1 MSLAPYHPPDDQSFV
16 PFAPIRFPPSPSSI
30 PTSSAFYPTPSP
42 SLSSPSIHPF
52 SSLLSA
58 RSSRSISK
66 SFKEY
71 SPRFQSLLSSL
82 ESQMNVLVASNL
94 LRSSVRSAPYQF
106 NCWVSLPTNQ
116 KENICIQASS
126 DFTFETLFVS
136 VMHTL
141 FPNETPSPEH
151 YYFLNLRPEKVLRI
165 EMGEFVETFAENP
178 WFLLRHR
185 EHGLQGAVIN
195 DTVSLERL
203 DQSFLRSANET
214 DAEPRDIGL
223 FSEFQ
228 LSSLRITA
236 QDSVI
241 EGSASIEDLL
251 QDDDVKEMKVRLP
264 AISAFGFGF

>member
-1 MSLAPYHPPDDQSFV
+1 
-16 PFAPIRFPPSPSSI
+16 
-30 PTSSAFYPTPSP
+30 
-42 SLSSPSIHPF
+42 
-52 SSLLSA
+52 
-58 RSSRSISK
+58 
-66 SFKEY
+66 
-71 SPRFQSLLSSL
+71 
-82 ESQMNVLVASNL
+82 MNVLVASNL
-94 LRSSVRSAPYQF
+94 LRSSVRSTSYQF

-251 QDDDVKEMKVRLP
+251 QDDDVKEMKVHLP

>member
-1 MSLAPYHPPDDQSFV
+1 
-16 PFAPIRFPPSPSSI
+16 
-30 PTSSAFYPTPSP
+30 
-42 SLSSPSIHPF
+42 
-52 SSLLSA
+52 
-58 RSSRSISK
+58 
-66 SFKEY
+66 
-71 SPRFQSLLSSL
+71 
-82 ESQMNVLVASNL
+82 MNVLVASNL

-116 KENICIQASS
+116 KENICIQATA
-126 DFTFETLFVS
+126 DFTFETLFVT
-136 VMHTL
+136 VMRGL
-141 FPNETPSPEH
+141 FPNETLSPDD
-151 YYFLNLRPEKVLRI
+151 YYFLNLRPEKVIRVQ
-165 EMGEFVETFAENP
+165 MGEFTEEFAENP

-185 EHGLQGAVIN
+185 EHGLKGAVIN
-195 DTVSLERL
+195 ETVSLERL
-203 DQSFLRSANET
+203 DQNFLRSQTESGSES
-214 DAEPRDIGL
+214 EPHNIGL